1 MKPTAFE
8 RHAPRTVDET
18 LKLLSDYGDDAKILA
33 GGQSLV
39 PLLNFRL
46 ATPGT
51 LIDINGVDELAGTD
65 LTGETIRFGAL
76 TRTRSF
82 ETRPEVARVCPLL
95 AQAAPYIAHP
105 QIRTRGTFGGSL
117 AHADPSAELP
127 GVAVALEAT
136 VRLLSTRGER
146 RVAAHDFFEYHLTTA
161 LEPDE
166 LLAEIEIRK
175 PGPRHGSSFLEVAAR
190 HGDFASAGT
199 AVVVETDPGGAVTD
213 ARIACISV
221 GPTPVRMT
229 VAERLL
235 IGATEIDDALAGEL
249 RDAVAKAIEP
259 TGALRASA
267 LYKKRVSGVLVRD
280 AARQALARAKE
291 AV

>member
-8 RHAPRTVDET
+8 RHAPSSVSET
-18 LKLLSDYGDDAKILA
+18 LSLLSEYGDDAKILA

-51 LIDINGVDELAGTD
+51 LIDINGVAELAGAD
-65 LTGETIRFGAL
+65 FSGDAIRFGAL

-82 ETRPEVARVCPLL
+82 ETRPEVAQLCPLL
-95 AQAAPYIAHP
+95 TQAAHYIAHP

-127 GVAVALEAT
+127 GVAVALDARM
-136 VRLLSTRGER
+136 RLLSTRGER
-146 RVAAHDFFEYHLTTA
+146 FVAASDFFEYHLTTV

-166 LLAEIEIRK
+166 LLAEIEIPK
-175 PGPRHGSSFLEVAAR
+175 PAGRHGSSFLEVAAR

-199 AVVVETDPGGAVTD
+199 AVVVELAPTAPSRTLGSFAFRS
-213 ARIACISV
+213 AR
-221 GPTPVRMT
+221 PP
-229 VAERLL
+229 
-235 IGATEIDDALAGEL
+235 
-249 RDAVAKAIEP
+249 
-259 TGALRASA
+259 SA
-267 LYKKRVSGVLVRD
+267 
-280 AARQALARAKE
+280 
-291 AV
+291 